1 MRLKRLEIYG
11 FKSFADRTVVVF
23 DEGITGIV
31 GPNGSGKSNLSD
43 AVRWVLGEQSAK
55 ALRGGKMEDVI
66 FNGTQ
71 KRKRM
76 GYCEVSLVFENE
88 DHALSVDYTEVMI
101 TRRVYR
107 SGEGEY
113 YINKSACRLKDIVEL
128 FRDTGVGK
136 EGYSIIGQGRIDEIL
151 SQKSEDRRGVF
162 EEAAGIVKYRTR
174 KEESEK
180 RLSNMRD
187 NLSRVEDIIAELE
200 SQLEPLEKASETARR
215 YLNLRDELRVLEC
228 SAFVLRSDRAKER
241 IAEAEQLL
249 TGLKEAIASEEK
261 RADALSEQREKAN
274 EGAQK
279 LENEVTAAHD
289 AVLELTRET
298 EAREG
303 ELGVL
308 RAEINRME
316 KDVLALGQE
325 EDVKRARSAALDE
338 EIAKNER
345 EALANRTR
353 IIGLTR
359 ELGQKEEALQ
369 NAQEEARQAEEK
381 LEAHKSAIIDAMN
394 RLSDVRTSEAR
405 LSTMRK
411 ELERRGEEADAQ
423 KEELEQAADRMD
435 EQLAQAA
442 QELATREVV
451 VVPTKTVP
459 QGITAMIS
467 YVPEKSAEENEEAMT
482 EGIQMVKTGQVTY
495 AVRDTHIDEKEIH
508 QGDIMGLG
516 DHGLLAVGQDIL
528 TVAEETIRA
537 MVDEDS
543 ELISIYY
550 GEDMSEEDAESLGE
564 KIEQAYPDCDVEV
577 NYGGQ
582 PIYYCVVSVE

>member
-345 EALANRTR
+345 DALANRTR
-353 IIGLTR
+353 IIGADAR
-359 ELGQKEEALQ
+359 ARPEGRSPAKRAGRSAAGGGKAGG
-369 NAQEEARQAEEK
+369 AQERHHRRDEPP
-381 LEAHKSAIIDAMN
+381 
-394 RLSDVRTSEAR
+394 
-405 LSTMRK
+405 
-411 ELERRGEEADAQ
+411 ERRAHQRGAAFHHAQ
-423 KEELEQAADRMD
+423 GAGAPR
-435 EQLAQAA
+435 
-442 QELATREVV
+442 R
-451 VVPTKTVP
+451 
-459 QGITAMIS
+459 GS
-467 YVPEKSAEENEEAMT
+467 RRT
-482 EGIQMVKTGQVTY
+482 EGRARTGG
-495 AVRDTHIDEKEIH
+495 RP
-508 QGDIMGLG
+508 
-516 DHGLLAVGQDIL
+516 HGRAARAGGAGAGAGQ
-528 TVAEETIRA
+528 ARR
-537 MVDEDS
+537 
-543 ELISIYY
+543 
-550 GEDMSEEDAESLGE
+550 GRKG
-564 KIEQAYPDCDVEV
+564 
-577 NYGGQ
+577 
-582 PIYYCVVSVE
+582 

>member
-76 GYCEVSLVFENE
+76 GYCEVSLVFDNE

-274 EGAQK
+274 VVGKITAIG
-279 LENEVTAAHD
+279 EVKDRNIIIMDDMIDTAGTITKAAD
-289 AVLELTRET
+289 MFM
-298 EAREG
+298 
-303 ELGVL
+303 ELGASSVRAAVTHPVL
-308 RAEINRME
+308 SGPAYDRINNSALSE
-316 KDVLALGQE
+316 VIVTDTIPLKKD
-325 EDVKRARSAALDE
+325 ED
-338 EIAKNER
+338 
-345 EALANRTR
+345 
-353 IIGLTR
+353 
-359 ELGQKEEALQ
+359 
-369 NAQEEARQAEEK
+369 
-381 LEAHKSAIIDAMN
+381 
-394 RLSDVRTSEAR
+394 TS
-405 LSTMRK
+405 K
-411 ELERRGEEADAQ
+411 F
-423 KEELEQAADRMD
+423 
-435 EQLAQAA
+435 
-442 QELATREVV
+442 
-451 VVPTKTVP
+451 TV
-459 QGITAMIS
+459 
-467 YVPEKSAEENEEAMT
+467 
-482 EGIQMVKTGQVTY
+482 
-495 AVRDTHIDEKEIH
+495 
-508 QGDIMGLG
+508 
-516 DHGLLAVGQDIL
+516 L
-528 TVAEETIRA
+528 TVADIFADVIERVHDYRE
-537 MVDEDS
+537 
-543 ELISIYY
+543 ISSKFIF
-550 GEDMSEEDAESLGE
+550 
-564 KIEQAYPDCDVEV
+564 
-577 NYGGQ
+577 
-582 PIYYCVVSVE
+582 